1 MKTLFKITKWAFG
14 IFIALFMLG
23 IMIETC
29 SPTEPLTE
37 AEKAQ
42 YQKEQ
47 DSIKAI
53 EDSIAVIQAI
63 ADSIENRTK
72 EIEKQFSGWN
82 GAHTNLQYLIKEN
95 LKDPKSYEHISTH
108 YYDKETYLLVTTK
121 YRAKNSFGG
130 YVIETIQA
138 QTTLTGEIIQII
150 E

>member
-53 EDSIAVIQAI
+53 EDSIAVIRAI
-63 ADSIENRTK
+63 VDSIEN
-72 EIEKQFSGWN
+72 
-82 GAHTNLQYLIKEN
+82 
-95 LKDPKSYEHISTH
+95 LKHSKSY
-108 YYDKETYLLVTTK
+108 
-121 YRAKNSFGG
+121 
-130 YVIETIQA
+130 
-138 QTTLTGEIIQII
+138 
-150 E
+150 